1 MIELKGVNKHYL
13 KGQTTVTA
21 LRELTLSIEAGEHVA
36 LVGPSGAGKST
47 LLYLLGLMDTPSS
60 GELRLLGQ
68 NPAALSD
75 RARSRLRGQLIGF
88 VFQSF
93 NLLPQLKAWQ
103 NVALPLKYQRMS
115 AKARKQRALALL
127 EQVGLLERAEHYPGE
142 LSGGQ
147 EQRVAIARALV
158 TRPKLILADEPTGN
172 LDSASGEQILA
183 LLQEAHAQG
192 TTLVVVT
199 HDPQVAARAS
209 RQLRLIDGRLVS
221 GA

>member
-172 LDSASGEQILA
+172 LDSVSGEQILA

>member
-209 RQLRLIDGRLVS
+209 RQLRLIDGRLVG